1 MSDMISLSLEDA
13 QALAIKALCANKTS
27 EANATSVARA
37 LVAAEAD
44 GQSGHGLARLSSY
57 TAQARIGKVDGHA
70 IPEVE
75 DIGSS
80 SLRVDGGLGFAYPAI
95 DLAIKHIIPRAKE
108 HGITIAVLHRSHHF
122 GQAGAHVERLAEQ
135 GLIGLTLGNTP
146 QAMAFWGGTKPRLG
160 TNPLAFACPLSE
172 GQAPLVI
179 DLALSV
185 AARGKI
191 MAAKKQGKAIPKG
204 WALDADGQPTTDA
217 QAALSG
223 SMLPIGGAKGA
234 ALALMVEILA
244 AGLSG
249 SHFGWQASS
258 FLDDKGPA
266 PDVGQIL
273 IAIDANSLS
282 GGAFPAQI
290 AELLSA
296 MAEEDGV
303 RLPGTSRLVKR
314 EAAARDGLPI
324 SRMLYQEIQ
333 ALIG

>member
-13 QALAIKALCANKTS
+13 QALAAAALCANNTS
-27 EANATSVARA
+27 EANAASVARA

-44 GQSGHGLARLSSY
+44 GQAGHGLNRLSSY
-57 TAQARIGKVDGHA
+57 TAQARVGKVDGHVV
-70 IPEVE
+70 PEVE
-75 DIGSS
+75 NIGSS

-95 DLAIKHIIPRAKE
+95 DLALKHIAPGAKE
-108 HGITIAVLHRSHHF
+108 HGIAIAVLRRSHHF

-146 QAMAFWGGTKPRLG
+146 QAMAFWGGKKPRLG
-160 TNPLAFACPLSE
+160 TNPLAFACPMGE

-191 MAAKKQGKAIPKG
+191 MAAKKQGKAIPEG
-204 WALDADGQPTTDA
+204 WALDANGQPTTDA
-217 QAALSG
+217 EAALAG

-266 PDVGQIL
+266 PDVGQVL
-273 IAIDANSLS
+273 IAINADSLS
-282 GGAFPAQI
+282 GGAFTTQM

-303 RLPGTSRLVKR
+303 RLPGTSRLAKR
-314 EAAARDGLPI
+314 QAAARDGLSI
-324 SRMLYQEIQ
+324 NAALYQEIQ
-333 ALIG
+333 TLAG